1 MTKYTLIAEHTEL
14 YTGNTIS
21 KSTHEFEVDGLM
33 DVVENVELFLKGAG
47 FVFDGFLDIVPVE
60 EDSPPEWTTEEWDT
74 PQEDAELHE
83 WTRVHRADAQ
93 SEGSEFHSKHY
104 FDTERNK

>member
-1 MTKYTLIAEHTEL
+1 MPKFTLIAEHKDMF
-14 YTGNTIS
+14 GRQHS
-21 KSTHEFEVDGLM
+21 KTTHEFEVDHISEVL
-33 DVVENVELFLKGAG
+33 ENVDLFLRGVG
-47 FVFDGFLDIVPVE
+47 FNPTGQLDYITDE
-60 EDSPPEWTTEEWDT
+60 FPEWTTEEWDT

-93 SEGSEFHSKHY
+93 SEGAEFHSNHY